1 MSISLKENRHET
13 LTAAQKETLEELRE
27 TSVPRYLFRGWHYGS
42 GGGPKETINST
53 EEIIPHGSMNDREGH
68 DFYELQESELKS
80 MLECHYDGKT
90 DIPSEISSWAASL
103 MMIIFFAKR
112 QQNLGYKVWHA
123 PHLNQEFEG
132 CIHEYFAHGPIRGPG
147 DKDSLHSIA
156 ELFELF
162 EMPVAT
168 ALACARPRP
177 WCYVNM
183 PARLDAASRKA
194 LEREA
199 VYLNIHYPQPADAH
213 TAHWLLRG
221 SVLTGPT
228 PDQDFPDVRQWIDL
242 LRVMAKKVHEREVK
256 ATMRGK
262 KRKEME
268 DEEDWRPARRRK
280 TRAK

>member
-147 DKDSLHSIA
+147 
-156 ELFELF
+156 
-162 EMPVAT
+162 
-168 ALACARPRP
+168 
-177 WCYVNM
+177 Y
-183 PARLDAASRKA
+183 KA
-194 LEREA
+194 
-199 VYLNIHYPQPADAH
+199 VPY
-213 TAHWLLRG
+213 
-221 SVLTGPT
+221 
-228 PDQDFPDVRQWIDL
+228 DL
-242 LRVMAKKVHEREVK
+242 LEERGVE
-256 ATMRGK
+256 
-262 KRKEME
+262 
-268 DEEDWRPARRRK
+268 
-280 TRAK
+280 

>member
-27 TSVPRYLFRGWHYGS
+27 TGVPRYLFRGWHYGS

-90 DIPSEISSWAASL
+90 DISSEISSWAASL

-112 QQNLGYKVWHA
+112 QQNLGYKGVHIALIDTHQLANDVLVWHA

-147 DKDSLHSIA
+147 YKAVPYDLLEERGVKKLFPELLEVQDDDMWGDDNRSAMFSEDCTGSL
-156 ELFELF
+156 
-162 EMPVAT
+162 
-168 ALACARPRP
+168 
-177 WCYVNM
+177 
-183 PARLDAASRKA
+183 SRKA
-194 LEREA
+194 TRTRSTQSPNSSNFSKCQSL
-199 VYLNIHYPQPADAH
+199 LHSHAH
-213 TAHWLLRG
+213 DHGHGATSTCLHDWMLL
-221 SVLTGPT
+221 
-228 PDQDFPDVRQWIDL
+228 
-242 LRVMAKKVHEREVK
+242 
-256 ATMRGK
+256 
-262 KRKEME
+262 
-268 DEEDWRPARRRK
+268 PARRWKERLCI
-280 TRAK
+280 

>member
-112 QQNLGYKVWHA
+112 QQNLGYKGVHIALIDTHQLANDVLVWHA

-147 DKDSLHSIA
+147 
-156 ELFELF
+156 
-162 EMPVAT
+162 
-168 ALACARPRP
+168 
-177 WCYVNM
+177 Y
-183 PARLDAASRKA
+183 KA
-194 LEREA
+194 
-199 VYLNIHYPQPADAH
+199 VPY
-213 TAHWLLRG
+213 
-221 SVLTGPT
+221 
-228 PDQDFPDVRQWIDL
+228 DL
-242 LRVMAKKVHEREVK
+242 LDRDVNKQVK
-256 ATMRGK
+256 LA
-262 KRKEME
+262 
-268 DEEDWRPARRRK
+268 
-280 TRAK
+280 